1 MKRNKLLEK
10 IRAAISPEENVR
22 YDNIIEQ
29 QWGINDE
36 FNLGF
41 SASKKQTEKIS
52 RDTLNRLKSEL
63 SELNRTKLM
72 KSYDIDKIKTLEYC
86 IAQIETIKWKIGQHR

>member
-1 MKRNKLLEK
+1 MLPLFFSLGKYAKQL
-10 IRAAISPEENVR
+10 IMTD
-22 YDNIIEQ
+22 YD
-29 QWGINDE
+29 
-36 FNLGF
+36 LGF
-41 SASKKQTEKIS
+41 SASTEKIL

-86 IAQIETIKWKIGQHR
+86 ISQIETIKWKTGQHQ